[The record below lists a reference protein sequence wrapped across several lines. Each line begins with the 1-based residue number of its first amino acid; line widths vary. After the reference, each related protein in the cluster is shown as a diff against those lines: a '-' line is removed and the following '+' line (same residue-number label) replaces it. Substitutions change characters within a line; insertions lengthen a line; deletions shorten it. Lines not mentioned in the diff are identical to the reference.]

1 MPDDLTSAIL
11 ENAQG
16 PKRVQGDEATVE
28 QHPLPDQI
36 QAAKHL
42 DGNTGVEQKTAG
54 LRFKRIGTPGPIG

>member
-1 MPDDLTSAIL
+1 MSDELDSAIL
-11 ENAQG
+11 ASAQG

-42 DGNTGVEQKTAG
+42 DGNAGVEQKTAG
-54 LRFKRIGTPGPIG
+54 LRFRRIGTPGPIG